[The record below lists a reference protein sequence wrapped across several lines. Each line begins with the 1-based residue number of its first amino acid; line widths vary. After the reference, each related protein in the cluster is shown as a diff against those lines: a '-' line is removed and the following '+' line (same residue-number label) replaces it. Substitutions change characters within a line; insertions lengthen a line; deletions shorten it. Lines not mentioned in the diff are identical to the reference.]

1 MDDDSWS
8 FGFSTSS
15 KSYRSA
21 LLSRPDLCIDFDD
34 LEGDDDSKVEFP
46 CPFCSEDFDIVGLC
60 CHIDEEHPTESN
72 YGICTV
78 CGTRV
83 GIDMIEHLTTQ
94 HGNIFKLQQK
104 LKLHKGESHSL
115 RSWLKKELQDGQLQ
129 SLLRGSS
136 LFSSSN
142 TEPDPLLSSFIYNMP
157 MVDVTESMQP
167 SSSTE
172 VNFEKKSLDENM
184 LERNMQLSPLSDKD
198 QKEKAKQCEFVQ
210 GLLLSTFLDDN
221 L

>member
-94 HGNIFKLQQK
+94 
-104 LKLHKGESHSL
+104 
-115 RSWLKKELQDGQLQ
+115 
-129 SLLRGSS
+129 GSS
-136 LFSSSN
+136 MFSSSN

-198 QKEKAKQCEFVQ
+198 QREKAKQCEFVQ